1 MSEQLTKLI
10 KLRDETYD
18 RLLEHGKMQETFDSL
33 INRILDNFEGKD
45 KVSKK

>member
-1 MSEQLTKLI
+1 MSQQLKKVI

-18 RLLEHGKMQETFDSL
+18 RLLSHGKMQETFDAL
-33 INRILDNFEGKD
+33 INRVLDHYEGKD